1 MADANAKCA
10 IAVCDRCGFE
20 MKLRSLKKEW
30 NGLKTCSECFEA
42 KQHQLEPHTASSDP
56 EAWFDPRPNN
66 DIEVGEGYVYVK
78 DSNVY
83 QNNSMNP
90 AIVGSNFVVD
100 KMTGSVGEVTITL

>member
-1 MADANAKCA
+1 
-10 IAVCDRCGFE
+10 
-20 MKLRSLKKEW
+20 L
-30 NGLKTCSECFEA
+30 
-42 KQHQLEPHTASSDP
+42 
-56 EAWFDPRPNN
+56 FDPRPNN

-100 KMTGSVGEVTITL
+100 EMTGSVGEVTITL